1 MDMCYPSAEAV
12 AAQIVAARDRWGVPA
27 ANIFL
32 ATDSPRPELFEDI
45 LRDRHG
51 LRFARYGQQGPTPAL
66 GEEYSL
72 PVDQVLCAAAPFFLG
87 NVPSTVTAT
96 IVQERDTMGWGRERT
111 AFFGFGASE
120 MEQFASGWEPS
131 DAFAAHFYAAES
143 GGCTPGLPAVASTAG
158 QRCAS
163 ACKSSSRSASCCA
176 RK

>member
-1 MDMCYPSAEAV
+1 MMDMCYPSAEAV

-87 NVPSTVTAT
+87 NVGLPSRHGHGHHRGRSV
-96 IVQERDTMGWGRERT
+96 RDTMGWV
-111 AFFGFGASE
+111 GAR
-120 MEQFASGWEPS
+120 
-131 DAFAAHFYAAES
+131 AHR
-143 GGCTPGLPAVASTAG
+143 LLWI
-158 QRCAS
+158 QRIRVRA
-163 ACKSSSRSASCCA
+163 
-176 RK
+176 